1 MGLGTGVVLGTR
13 CAMMIVDSLQ
23 MSAAVFKAELRARG
37 FQIRRRRVCDVS
49 GVCPGFAIMAVLRR
63 GQIDRVATLARA
75 VAARQEEVA
84 ERRAR
89 ADGGPI

>member
-1 MGLGTGVVLGTR
+1 
-13 CAMMIVDSLQ
+13 MMILDSLQ

-37 FQIRRRRVCDVS
+37 FQIRGRRVWDVS
-49 GVCPGFAIMAVLRR
+49 GVCPGFAITAVLRR
-63 GQIDRVATLARA
+63 GKIDRAATLARA